1 MRVFRPL
8 GRAVPVNF
16 SGRASKVARAGKT
29 QSPAKPSRRAVTA
42 TERTLKTFTY
52 MHNADAAGL
61 LGGRRQLLR
70 GAAALGA
77 VAALGQAGKV
87 WAADKDTIR
96 IGYISPKTGPFSPFA
111 EADDFILDQ
120 VRKSLA
126 DGLTVGGKK
135 YKVEILARD
144 DQSSPDRQ
152 SNIAAELINKENIDL
167 MLAQVAIG
175 PNASQQ
181 CELNGLPCISTVGPW
196 QAWMFPL
203 KGDPAK
209 GFKSV
214 FHFFWGLEDISDV
227 YLDIWSAV
235 PSNKAVGSVFSN
247 DVPGNAMGDMKLGMP
262 GAFAKAGYKVVD
274 IGRFPVGADDFSSYI
289 QAFKKD
295 NVEIVTGLFNPP
307 EWASFVK
314 QSAQMNFKP
323 KVATVAK
330 ALLFPGGVAALGPRA
345 DGMSTEIWWTPAY
358 PFKSSLTGQTARQ
371 FADAYTAATKR
382 EWTQPMGVVHALFEA
397 GIQALKAS
405 GNPKDP
411 VKVADAVRVMKHD
424 TIIGR
429 LDFTSSGIKN
439 VSKMRVVGGQWRVNA
454 AGKPELFITNNK
466 TAPEIPV
473 QRKFELLKLG

>member
-1 MRVFRPL
+1 M
-8 GRAVPVNF
+8 
-16 SGRASKVARAGKT
+16 
-29 QSPAKPSRRAVTA
+29 
-42 TERTLKTFTY
+42 KTFTY
-52 MHNADAAGL
+52 TQNAGYTGL

-152 SNIAAELINKENIDL
+152 SNLAAELINKENIDL

-181 CELNGLPCISTVGPW
+181 CELNGVPCISTVGPW

-227 YLDIWSAV
+227 YLDIWSGV

-330 ALLFPGGVAALGPRA
+330 ALLFPGGVAALGARA

-371 FADAYTAATKR
+371 FAEAYTAATKR

-429 LDFTSSGIKN
+429 LDFTSSGIRN
-439 VSKMRVVGGQWRVNA
+439 VSRMRVVGGQWRVNA

>member
-1 MRVFRPL
+1 M
-8 GRAVPVNF
+8 
-16 SGRASKVARAGKT
+16 
-29 QSPAKPSRRAVTA
+29 
-42 TERTLKTFTY
+42 KTFTY
-52 MHNADAAGL
+52 MQNAGHTGL
-61 LGGRRQLLR
+61 PGGRRQLLR

-126 DGLTVGGKK
+126 DGLMVGGKK

-152 SNIAAELINKENIDL
+152 SNLVAELINKENIDL

-181 CELNGLPCISTVGPW
+181 CELNGVPCISTVGPW

-227 YLDIWSAV
+227 YLDIWSGV

-247 DVPGNAMGDMKLGMP
+247 DVPGNAMGDLKLGMP
-262 GAFAKAGYKVVD
+262 AAFAKAGYKVVD

-330 ALLFPGGVAALGPRA
+330 ALLFPGGVAALGARA

-371 FADAYTAATKR
+371 FADAYTAATRR

-439 VSKMRVVGGQWRVNA
+439 VSRMRVVGGQWRVNA

>member
-1 MRVFRPL
+1 
-8 GRAVPVNF
+8 
-16 SGRASKVARAGKT
+16 
-29 QSPAKPSRRAVTA
+29 
-42 TERTLKTFTY
+42 LKTSNHSQNVSGTGL
-52 MHNADAAGL
+52 AGS
-61 LGGRRQLLR
+61 RRQLLR

-77 VAALGQAGKV
+77 VAALGEASV
-87 WAADKDTIR
+87 AWAADKDTIK
-96 IGYISPKTGPFSPFA
+96 IGYISPRTGPFSPFA

-126 DGLTVGGKK
+126 DGLSIGGKK

-152 SNIAAELINKENIDL
+152 SNLAAELINRDNIDL

-181 CELNGLPCISTVGPW
+181 CELNGVPCISTVGPW

-214 FHFFWGLEDISDV
+214 FHFFWGLEDIADV
-227 YLDIWSAV
+227 YLDIWSNA
-235 PSNKAVGSVFSN
+235 PSNKVIGAAFSN

-262 GAFAKAGYKVVD
+262 GAFAKAGYKIVD

-314 QSAQMNFKP
+314 QSAQMGFKP

-330 ALLFPGGVAALGPRA
+330 ALLFPGAVAALGARA

-371 FADAYTAATKR
+371 FADAYTGANKR
-382 EWTQPMGVVHALFEA
+382 EWTQPLGVVHALFEA
-397 GIQALKAS
+397 GVQALKAS
-405 GNPKDP
+405 GDPKDP
-411 VKVADAVRVMKHD
+411 IKVANAVRTMRHD
-424 TIIGR
+424 TIIGK

-454 AGKPELFITNNK
+454 AGKPEIFITNNK

-473 QRKFELLKLG
+473 QRKFELLKLA

>member
-1 MRVFRPL
+1 MELLLDQTTDPSVV
-8 GRAVPVNF
+8 ADA
-16 SGRASKVARAGKT
+16 SGTTA
-29 QSPAKPSRRAVTA
+29 SRRNLLKQATA
-42 TERTLKTFTY
+42 LT
-52 MHNADAAGL
+52 
-61 LGGRRQLLR
+61 
-70 GAAALGA
+70 AL
-77 VAALGQAGKV
+77 AALGQASGA
-87 WAADKDTIR
+87 WAADKDTIK
-96 IGYISPKTGPFSPFA
+96 IGYISPRTGPFSPFA

-126 DGLTVGGKK
+126 DGLTIGGKK

-152 SNIAAELINKENIDL
+152 SNLAAELINKDNIDL

-181 CELNGLPCISTVGPW
+181 CELNGVPCISTIGPW

-227 YLDIWSAV
+227 YLDIWRDV
-235 PSNKAVGSVFSN
+235 PSNKVVGAAFSN
-247 DVPGNAMGDMKLGMP
+247 DVPGNAMGDPKLGMP
-262 GAFAKAGYKVVD
+262 GAFSKAGYKIVD

-295 NVEIVTGLFNPP
+295 NVDIVTGLFNPP
-307 EWASFVK
+307 EWASFIK
-314 QSAQMNFKP
+314 QSAQMGFKP

-330 ALLFPGGVAALGPRA
+330 ALLFPGAVAALGSRA

-371 FADAYTAATKR
+371 LADSYQAATKR
-382 EWTQPMGVVHALFEA
+382 DWTQPIGVVHALFEA

-405 GNPKDP
+405 GDPKNP

-454 AGKPELFITNNK
+454 SGKPEIFITHNR

-473 QRKFELLKLG
+473 QRKFELLKLA

>member
-1 MRVFRPL
+1 MKTSTHL
-8 GRAVPVNF
+8 QN
-16 SGRASKVARAGKT
+16 ASYT
-29 QSPAKPSRRAVTA
+29 
-42 TERTLKTFTY
+42 
-52 MHNADAAGL
+52 GL
-61 LGGRRQLLR
+61 LGNRRQLLR

-77 VAALGQAGKV
+77 VAALGQASSA
-87 WAADKDTIR
+87 WAADKDTIK

-152 SNIAAELINKENIDL
+152 SNLAAELINKENIDL
-167 MLAQVAIG
+167 MLAQVSIG

-181 CELNGLPCISTVGPW
+181 CELNGVPCISTVGPW
-196 QAWMFPL
+196 QAWLFPL

-214 FHFFWGLEDISDV
+214 FHFFWGLEDIADV
-227 YLDIWSAV
+227 YLDIWSDV
-235 PSNKAVGSVFSN
+235 PSNKVVGSVFSN

-274 IGRFPVGADDFSSYI
+274 IGRFPAGADDFSSYI

-358 PFKSSLTGQTARQ
+358 PFKSSLTGQTAKQ
-371 FADAYTAATKR
+371 FADAYTTATKR

-405 GNPKDP
+405 GDPKDP
-411 VKVADAVRVMKHD
+411 VKVANAVRVMKHD
-424 TIIGR
+424 TIIGK
-429 LDFTSSGIKN
+429 LDFASSGIKN
-439 VSKMRVVGGQWRVNA
+439 VSKIRVVGGQWRVNA

-473 QRKFELLKLG
+473 QRKFELLKLA

>member
-1 MRVFRPL
+1 M
-8 GRAVPVNF
+8 
-16 SGRASKVARAGKT
+16 
-29 QSPAKPSRRAVTA
+29 
-42 TERTLKTFTY
+42 KTFTY
-52 MHNADAAGL
+52 MHNAGSTGL

-77 VAALGQAGKV
+77 VAALGQAGRV

-152 SNIAAELINKENIDL
+152 SNITAELINKENIDL

-181 CELNGLPCISTVGPW
+181 CELNGVPCISTVGPW

>member
-1 MRVFRPL
+1 MQ
-8 GRAVPVNF
+8 N
-16 SGRASKVARAGKT
+16 AGDT
-29 QSPAKPSRRAVTA
+29 
-42 TERTLKTFTY
+42 
-52 MHNADAAGL
+52 GL
-61 LGGRRQLLR
+61 LGNRRQLLR

-77 VAALGQAGKV
+77 VAALGQASAV

-126 DGLTVGGKK
+126 DGLVVGGKK

-152 SNIAAELINKENIDL
+152 SNLAAELINKENIDL

-181 CELNGLPCISTVGPW
+181 CELNGVPCISTVGPW

-227 YLDIWSAV
+227 YLDIWSGV

-247 DVPGNAMGDMKLGMP
+247 DVPGNAMGDLKLGMP
-262 GAFAKAGYKVVD
+262 GAFAKAGYKIVD